1 MPGRVDGASPRPW
14 GFPSTTIRDWETRWN
29 LNELGENMNLR
40 PWAGH
45 RCQVN
50 HCQYR
55 GAVLDWLQIY
65 CSDLKSPGVV
75 LPMAVWCGE
84 GSNPFLIPPPSSRGS
99 LEVWSRKQIYLFI
112 LLFLYYLFFICF

>member
-65 CSDLKSPGVV
+65 CSDPKIPRSCTPHGCVV
-75 LPMAVWCGE
+75 WRREQSIPDSSTILQR
-84 GSNPFLIPPPSSRGS
+84 LIRSV
-99 LEVWSRKQIYLFI
+99 E
-112 LLFLYYLFFICF
+112 